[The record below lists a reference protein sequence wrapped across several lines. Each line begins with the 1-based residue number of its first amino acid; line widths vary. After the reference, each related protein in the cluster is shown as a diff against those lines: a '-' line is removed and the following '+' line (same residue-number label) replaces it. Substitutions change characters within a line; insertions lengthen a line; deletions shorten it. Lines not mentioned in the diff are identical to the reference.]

1 MKTRITASD
10 VLRRQESLRETTNAS
25 EFLNEDSMADL
36 YYNRADKTHHKYDV
50 LPFMKYCAEHKNA
63 AIKHWR
69 PCICFMEEYIDD
81 AQVKQE
87 FGRVLQKLDKEDL
100 KEIASID
107 TKPMIHEMSQDYL
120 NQIKVCDRIYNNHTQ
135 VCEKVKNL
143 NNIITENNRPDQVD
157 DVLWEICKSFD
168 RFKMDDY
175 IKLNASIEE
184 AMFLYEMYD
193 IPVDDNKVVD
203 RCVDYYMMKKDCA
216 PRDVELFK
224 QVVDQNPCVE
234 YQNKPVSHCGEICKN
249 FKSSCEKTEETMC
262 NFLTNFF
269 TGNAKDICDN
279 LMEIFYIFRIICLQ
293 NHPLKDILDSKVIP
307 FLMEKITEKRSDP
320 YYRDILK
327 AVNACI
333 DDTIQ
338 RLKTIYNH
346 TVDDEEHEYPTNT
359 RQDAINQKYNIQNL
373 LSALYKL
380 QNQIKEE
387 LGYAYTNYN
396 LKQIDQGGIFN
407 FSESTDVLTLNE
419 FKKFKFNNLLNTCKE
434 IDAMLRKKAKAIGM
448 KIKGKI
454 FKIKE
459 KLTEEVSVYDMID
472 ENGFIDMV
480 VTSFVIDESCIEEY
494 HDILTEICQDLNSQ
508 YFIKEAGVTC
518 YYMIQP
524 DGAEIHMKQNTSISL
539 TESESEEMLHHLSP
553 EDLERVT
560 ECVELLERFDN
571 INPDIDIIQEATKTF
586 SKYPEVEYCNLF
598 VEASSY
604 AGVKE
609 DLIQEMFEEI
619 NLRVPKENGFYF
631 ATWDTKENYKP
642 ERDIPYAY
650 QLEALS
656 LMYSIVEAV
665 KEENDPKKNTNT
677 TQQQNKIVNNT
688 TEKPNTIETITNKK
702 TKEEKKQERAEK
714 AVATIQKSVNNVKLA
729 LNGIKK
735 GIKNLSAK
743 EQAASRNLDA
753 GFSMLVKSM
762 KNALVSDR
770 REAIIKGSVIP
781 SFSKCIKM
789 GVVLA
794 GITLI
799 NPLLGIITAVGGF
812 ATSKKLTKKER
823 ALLLDDIDVEL
834 EMIEKEIQNAEARGQ
849 MKKLRALMRTKKE
862 LQRQYQRI
870 NLNIR
875 VGKDIV
881 PGSTDGMKQF
891 N

>member
-36 YYNRADKTHHKYDV
+36 YYSRADKTHHKYDV

-107 TKPMIHEMSQDYL
+107 TKPMIHEMAQEYL

-203 RCVDYYMMKKDCA
+203 RCVDYYTMKKDCT

-234 YQNKPVSHCGEICKN
+234 YQHKEPSHCGMICKN
-249 FKSSCEKTEETMC
+249 FKSSCEKTEETIC

-293 NHPLKDILDSKVIP
+293 NHPLKDILDTKVIP
-307 FLMEKITEKRSDP
+307 FLMEKIREKKSDP

-327 AVNACI
+327 AVNNCI
-333 DDTIQ
+333 EDTIQ

-346 TVDDEEHEYPTNT
+346 TVDDEEHEYPANSN
-359 RQDAINQKYNIQNL
+359 QDAINQKYNIQNL

-380 QNQIKEE
+380 QDQVKEE

-459 KLTEEVSVYDMID
+459 KLNEEVSVYDMID

-518 YYMIQP
+518 YYLIQP

-571 INPDIDIIQEATKTF
+571 INPDMDIIQEATKTF

-609 DLIQEMFEEI
+609 DLIQEMFKEI

-631 ATWDTKENYKP
+631 ATWDSKENYKP
-642 ERDIPYAY
+642 ERDIPYTY

-665 KEENDPKKNTNT
+665 KEQNDPKKNTDT
-677 TQQQNKIVNNT
+677 TQQQNKTVNNT
-688 TEKPNTIETITNKK
+688 EKPSSTSETITNKK

-714 AVATIQKSVNNVKLA
+714 AVAAIQKSVNNVKLA

-735 GIKNLSAK
+735 GVKNLSAK
-743 EQAASRNLDA
+743 EQAASRNIDA
-753 GFSMLVKSM
+753 SFSMLVKSM

-781 SFSKCIKM
+781 SFSKCIKLAVTF
-789 GVVLA
+789 GIVTWIVPVV
-794 GITLI
+794 
-799 NPLLGIITAVGGF
+799 GIISAVGAF
-812 ATSKKLTKKER
+812 AASKKLTKKER

-849 MKKLRALMRTKKE
+849 MKKLRALMRTRKE

>member
-1 MKTRITASD
+1 MKARITASD
-10 VLRRQESLRETTNAS
+10 VLRRQESLRETTNAF
-25 EFLNEDSMADL
+25 EFLNEDSMANL

-63 AIKHWR
+63 AIKYCR

-81 AQVKQE
+81 NQVKQE

-107 TKPMIHEMSQDYL
+107 TKPMIHEMVQDYL

-143 NNIITENNRPDQVD
+143 NNIITENSRPDQVD
-157 DVLWEICKSFD
+157 DVLWEICKSFE

-203 RCVDYYMMKKDCA
+203 RCVDYYTMKKDCTS
-216 PRDVELFK
+216 RDMELFK
-224 QVVDQNPCVE
+224 QVVDQNPCVGYKHKE
-234 YQNKPVSHCGEICKN
+234 PSHCGMICKN
-249 FKSSCEKTEETMC
+249 FKSSCEKTEENIC

-279 LMEIFYIFRIICLQ
+279 IMEIFYIFRIICLQ
-293 NHPLKDILDSKVIP
+293 NHPLKDCMDSKVIP

-327 AVNACI
+327 AVNTCI
-333 DDTIQ
+333 DDSIQ

-346 TVDDEEHEYPTNT
+346 TVDDEEHEYPANP
-359 RQDAINQKYNIQNL
+359 RQDAINQKYNIQSL
-373 LSALYKL
+373 VSALYKL
-380 QNQIKEE
+380 QDQIKEE

-480 VTSFVIDESCIEEY
+480 VTSFVIDESCVEEY

-508 YFIKEAGVTC
+508 YFVKEAGVTC

-539 TESESEEMLHHLSP
+539 TESESEKMLHHLSP

-560 ECVELLERFDN
+560 ECAELLENFKDIN
-571 INPDIDIIQEATKTF
+571 INSDIDIMKEATKTF
-586 SKYPEVEYCNLF
+586 IKYPNTEYCDLF
-598 VEASSY
+598 IEAASIVGIDKDIVEEFFDDVNAKVSS
-604 AGVKE
+604 
-609 DLIQEMFEEI
+609 
-619 NLRVPKENGFYF
+619 ENGFYF
-631 ATWDTKENYKP
+631 STWNTKENYTP
-642 ERDIPYAY
+642 EKNIPYSY
-650 QLEALS
+650 QLESLS
-656 LMYSIVEAV
+656 LMYSILEDLKQNNQKD
-665 KEENDPKKNTNT
+665 KEKIKAEKEKERLA
-677 TQQQNKIVNNT
+677 NKQAR
-688 TEKPNTIETITNKK
+688 
-702 TKEEKKQERAEK
+702 EEKNKERAEK
-714 AVATIQKSVNNVKLA
+714 AAQAVTNSINKFKIAM
-729 LNGIKK
+729 NGIKK

-743 EQAASRNLDA
+743 EQSLCRNLDA
-753 GFSMLVKSM
+753 GFSMLSKSI

-781 SFSKCIKM
+781 SFSKCLKI
-789 GVVLA
+789 GVALA
-794 GITLI
+794 GLGII
-799 NPLLGIITAVGGF
+799 NPLLAVITAVGGF
-812 ATSKKLTKKER
+812 AASKRLTKKER

-834 EMIEKEIQNAEARGQ
+834 EMIEKEIQNAESRGQ
-849 MKKLRALMRTKKE
+849 MKKMRTLMKTKKE

-881 PGSTDGMKQF
+881 PGNDGMKKF
-891 N
+891 D